1 MASKLSQNQ
10 IREQVLMTNRFLE
23 TLRRNKKKWQ
33 NNKEFVKIV
42 EKMQNGKNLK
52 REEFSKVQWLFW
64 EIGHSYV

>member
-23 TLRRNKKKWQ
+23 TLRRNQKKWQ

-52 REEFSKVQWLFW
+52 HEEFSKVQWLFW